1 MKPVLASELNHVEKE
16 IQTKM
21 GVIITATDEL
31 KKACGFDSTVGTF
44 EKFIEY
50 FNEEVSPYSL
60 SLYRIG
66 FGVLV
71 MFSLLRF
78 WLKGNIATL
87 YIDPTFHFSYYGFSW
102 VKPLGIYTYLLF
114 AVCPVSYTHL
124 TLPTSDLV

>member
-1 MKPVLASELNHVEKE
+1 M
-16 IQTKM
+16 
-21 GVIITATDEL
+21 IIY
-31 KKACGFDSTVGTF
+31 K
-44 EKFIEY
+44 KFIEY

-114 AVCPVSYTHL
+114 AVCLISAF
-124 TLPTSDLV
+124 LVIIGFKYRYAIVVLFLSFTYIELMDKTTYLNLSLIHI